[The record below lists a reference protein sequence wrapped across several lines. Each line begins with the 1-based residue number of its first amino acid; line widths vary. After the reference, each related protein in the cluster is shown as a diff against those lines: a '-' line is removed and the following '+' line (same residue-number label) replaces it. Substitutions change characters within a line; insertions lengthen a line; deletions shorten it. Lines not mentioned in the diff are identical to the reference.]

1 MTPPIVQPSRHGRD
15 RGRVGRTG
23 ARSRP
28 ESHRLTRGAAGG
40 ATVEL
45 VLVVPVLVFMIMI
58 VIHVGL
64 YWHATHVAQAAAAE
78 GVRAARV
85 VDGTASAGRTR
96 AEQFVAIAAPTLLRD
111 VTVTA
116 TRDGQHATLHVRATV
131 QAVVPGLEFMVAVTT
146 QSPVEQFRP
155 DTP

>member
-1 MTPPIVQPSRHGRD
+1 MTPPVLLPAGADDAGPRRAGSR
-15 RGRVGRTG
+15 RG
-23 ARSRP
+23 SR
-28 ESHRLTRGAAGG
+28 GMAGG

-58 VIHVGL
+58 VIQLGL

-85 VDGTASAGRTR
+85 VDGTAAAGQAR
-96 AEQFVAIAAPTLLRD
+96 AQQFVAVAAPTLLHD

-116 TRDGQHATLHVRATV
+116 TRNPQHATLHVRATV
-131 QAVVPGLEFMVAVTT
+131 QAVVPGLEFTVDVATD
-146 QSPVEQFRP
+146 SPVEQFATG
-155 DTP
+155 TP

>member
-1 MTPPIVQPSRHGRD
+1 MTPPVHLP
-15 RGRVGRTG
+15 TG
-23 ARSRP
+23 AEDGGRRRAWSRRA
-28 ESHRLTRGAAGG
+28 SRGTAGG

-58 VIHVGL
+58 VIQLGL

-85 VDGTASAGRTR
+85 VDGTAAAGQAR
-96 AEQFVAIAAPTLLRD
+96 AEQFVATAAPTLLHK

-116 TRDGQHATLHVRATV
+116 TRNPEHATLHVRATV
-131 QAVVPGLEFMVAVTT
+131 QAVVPGLDFTVDVATD
-146 QSPVEQFRP
+146 SPVEQFATG
-155 DTP
+155 TP